1 MTAAKMHLNG
11 TEVPLSPVPAPVVYF
26 DHAPSVDHTHGVI
39 GITLATVGYL
49 PNGNDVAAVPAASVA
64 AHLKCSFQAA
74 IELRNAIDSA
84 LLLAQ
89 PAVNQARR
97 C

>member
-1 MTAAKMHLNG
+1 MTAAKMLLNG
-11 TEVPLSPVPAPVVYF
+11 TEVALSQLPASVVYF
-26 DHAPSVDHTHGVI
+26 DHAPSIDHAHGVI

-49 PNGNDVAAVPAASVA
+49 PNGNDPAAMPAASVA
-64 AHLKCSFQAA
+64 AYLKCSFQAA

-89 PAVNQARR
+89 PVVNQAHR